1 VVELVERGREFGADM
16 LALTREVF
24 GDLDQADAGQEEE
37 VGPRIPA
44 VMAILGVS
52 FLASALLIAG
62 LPPLAGFVAKFALLS
77 GLLRASLPDGSIAAA
92 DWIFVSL
99 LILSG
104 LLILVAMCRAGIRA
118 LWTPEDREVPRVKVL
133 EIAPVVG
140 LLLVCVGL
148 TIWAGPVLAYMEAT
162 ARSLHDPAAYIGD
175 VLAAP
180 RADPLPAEHRN

>member
-1 VVELVERGREFGADM
+1 
-16 LALTREVF
+16 
-24 GDLDQADAGQEEE
+24 
-37 VGPRIPA
+37 
-44 VMAILGVS
+44 
-52 FLASALLIAG
+52 
-62 LPPLAGFVAKFALLS
+62 
-77 GLLRASLPDGSIAAA
+77 
-92 DWIFVSL
+92 
-99 LILSG
+99 
-104 LLILVAMCRAGIRA
+104 MCRAGIRA

-180 RADPLPAEHRN
+180 RADSFPAEQRN